1 MSLRNLL
8 VLLFLVTVHARY
20 SRSDRCYSFLYD
32 RVDSMF
38 IPNVLYSVTVVY
50 QLFVNK
56 DGTPHSFDYIIYTD
70 VDTEPSHTIISRYCI
85 IVLCSYTT
93 TCNPRENDT
102 MTCRGVCES
111 VYYKIWDTE
120 ANSEFIDHCGTDFN
134 GEYRDIT

>member
-8 VLLFLVTVHARY
+8 VLLLLVTVHARY

-56 DGTPHSFDYIIYTD
+56 HGTPHSFDSIIYTD

-102 MTCRGVCES
+102 MTCGGIYES
-111 VYYKIWDTE
+111 MYYKIWDRE

-134 GEYRDIT
+134 GEY